1 MLEILSVCCY
11 YSDSTASLVVGG
23 MRLLARSQNEAPFA
37 CLSRALVQQDIEVKA
52 AVMQVCTVAQWRWLS
67 LTSGVPREDIV
78 DSTLFSLPFSL
89 SLFIDSS

>member
-52 AVMQVCTVAQWRWLS
+52 AVMQVKSIFTATKTVILAYNEVCVACLCFFAQ
-67 LTSGVPREDIV
+67 I
-78 DSTLFSLPFSL
+78 LPLEFRYK
-89 SLFIDSS
+89 IT

>member
-1 MLEILSVCCY
+1 VCCY

-52 AVMQVCTVAQWRWLS
+52 AVMQVMLLLFNLEFSCDRQKKIS
-67 LTSGVPREDIV
+67 
-78 DSTLFSLPFSL
+78 FSLCLPFINRFSSPLLL
-89 SLFIDSS
+89 SDSS